1 MDQKMKRRIRA
12 LAWAL
17 ACTVGG
23 LAIAGRA
30 PGQDDAVDRL
40 RAAVQ
45 LDALQLRMQLDQE
58 ESGRDWNA
66 LLAHK
71 VTVDSALAPLHLIRD
86 AMESLANG
94 SPGVDLLRSFR
105 TEWRDDA
112 VIANWSHPDGAERA
126 QRSLAAWAPMPPI
139 GGLTAGTGA
148 AAGEE
153 RSILRVEVQTGSAAW
168 VNSDA
173 PPIIAWTIDATWDG
187 TGPELHARSWWRIPI
202 AEPMRIDFPLAPDGL
217 DIWLNSTGARL
228 RDDRGNT
235 HAETW
240 GPVSLFNN
248 PPEMYAVC
256 DALRLVSAK
265 DFALAMGRKS
275 INLSNTKELVA
286 AVPSKTETPSS
297 EFPAPNATLRIR
309 TITRAD
315 GTLLRTERWSWI
327 GDELRSVVIDQEP
340 VRLVHHSE
348 QGVEIVTEV
357 EGVEASR
364 TPHRA
369 RSEIV
374 QFPHGARIAIAFRP
388 VDPQR
393 DRVAKGAVSATV
405 PDRVVLTVDGRCR
418 AWAEFSSVR
427 LAAAADS
434 DPWRT
439 DRDSRLQG
447 IASTHSALAAQ
458 FAAAIAAQSVD
469 ELQRALAS
477 IDAQHNACEA
487 SDAQR
492 VAEWELA
499 AMHMLDG
506 GMDAACDTTL
516 VARWLRMTSRDDALL
531 AIQRWR
537 SAGYGRF
544 ATRLAFIA
552 GISNK
557 ETASIDTGV
566 ARDQSEWN
574 DPDQI
579 NMSDSSDSSMTTTT
593 TCDASLLHDGALM
606 LHDAVHAAII
616 SQVRDT
622 RVSSAMSAAL
632 CLACSQHSSELYEVG
647 NARADAVAS
656 DARTI
661 LASAMQDG
669 SAASEPREYSDRF
682 ALDTVSAALQK
693 APDED
698 VIAAVRGGWD
708 VCANATIAALQK
720 AHRDALKSRQ
730 SVVIETDI
738 AAVQRALHLQRAL
751 IGNAYCPA
759 LFAPAGLSLPDASE
773 VSRTIDLVIRS
784 TMDRERRRVDL
795 TNALLGEHLGAA
807 REEASQ
813 RRVISASVKLT
824 VGMFMQWCASGMQP
838 AE

>member
-1 MDQKMKRRIRA
+1 
-12 LAWAL
+12 
-17 ACTVGG
+17 
-23 LAIAGRA
+23 
-30 PGQDDAVDRL
+30 
-40 RAAVQ
+40 
-45 LDALQLRMQLDQE
+45 
-58 ESGRDWNA
+58 
-66 LLAHK
+66 
-71 VTVDSALAPLHLIRD
+71 
-86 AMESLANG
+86 
-94 SPGVDLLRSFR
+94 
-105 TEWRDDA
+105 
-112 VIANWSHPDGAERA
+112 
-126 QRSLAAWAPMPPI
+126 
-139 GGLTAGTGA
+139 
-148 AAGEE
+148 
-153 RSILRVEVQTGSAAW
+153 
-168 VNSDA
+168 
-173 PPIIAWTIDATWDG
+173 
-187 TGPELHARSWWRIPI
+187 
-202 AEPMRIDFPLAPDGL
+202 
-217 DIWLNSTGARL
+217 
-228 RDDRGNT
+228 
-235 HAETW
+235 
-240 GPVSLFNN
+240 
-248 PPEMYAVC
+248 
-256 DALRLVSAK
+256 
-265 DFALAMGRKS
+265 
-275 INLSNTKELVA
+275 
-286 AVPSKTETPSS
+286 
-297 EFPAPNATLRIR
+297 
-309 TITRAD
+309 
-315 GTLLRTERWSWI
+315 
-327 GDELRSVVIDQEP
+327 
-340 VRLVHHSE
+340 
-348 QGVEIVTEV
+348 
-357 EGVEASR
+357 
-364 TPHRA
+364 
-369 RSEIV
+369 
-374 QFPHGARIAIAFRP
+374 
-388 VDPQR
+388 
-393 DRVAKGAVSATV
+393 
-405 PDRVVLTVDGRCR
+405 
-418 AWAEFSSVR
+418 
-427 LAAAADS
+427 
-434 DPWRT
+434 
-439 DRDSRLQG
+439 
-447 IASTHSALAAQ
+447 
-458 FAAAIAAQSVD
+458 
-469 ELQRALAS
+469 
-477 IDAQHNACEA
+477 
-487 SDAQR
+487 
-492 VAEWELA
+492 
-499 AMHMLDG
+499 MHMLDG